1 MLYEYIY
8 DTKVGDFGCIKHE
21 QYSFLGA
28 SPDGINIEPNSE
40 KYGVMLEIKNI
51 VNREITGIP
60 KKEYWVQTQI
70 QMETCDL
77 DECDFLETRF
87 IEYENENAFLMDT
100 NGPGDSHNIQLIDK
114 TSKGEYK
121 GVIMYFANKEGNPY
135 YVYKPMDIK
144 TYIDFQKWE
153 ETEMESLESSGLGY
167 TWIKNLYWRL
177 DCFSCVLIKRNTKWF
192 NENVHFLE
200 ELWKTV
206 EYERVHGYEH
216 RAPKSNKK
224 QTKNRIENTD
234 LEKPLCLIK
243 INSDTGEAML
253 DKETIS
259 NNTIKT
265 VQLVVSNSNSIHKPN
280 TFDESKYNMK

>member
-1 MLYEYIY
+1 M
-8 DTKVGDFGCIKHE
+8 
-21 QYSFLGA
+21 
-28 SPDGINIEPNSE
+28 
-40 KYGVMLEIKNI
+40 
-51 VNREITGIP
+51 
-60 KKEYWVQTQI
+60 
-70 QMETCDL
+70 
-77 DECDFLETRF
+77 
-87 IEYENENAFLMDT
+87 
-100 NGPGDSHNIQLIDK
+100 
-114 TSKGEYK
+114 
-121 GVIMYFANKEGNPY
+121 
-135 YVYKPMDIK
+135 K
-144 TYIDFQKWE
+144 TYI
-153 ETEMESLESSGLGY
+153 
-167 TWIKNLYWRL
+167 
-177 DCFSCVLIKRNTKWF
+177 
-192 NENVHFLE
+192 LE

-265 VQLVVSNSNSIHKPN
+265 VQLVVSNSNSKSNSIHKPN